1 MKASL
6 RNTSFIH
13 CICVGMS
20 ATTSPQVQYAELLQG
35 GVVITFS
42 DGKSAL
48 FPAELLY
55 TSLPQ
60 AKRLPEDT
68 DEDHDS

>member
-1 MKASL
+1 MTAPVS
-6 RNTSFIH
+6 RR
-13 CICVGMS
+13 
-20 ATTSPQVQYAELLQG
+20 VQMAELLHG

-60 AKRLPEDT
+60 AQKLPEET
-68 DEDHDS
+68 DEERDS